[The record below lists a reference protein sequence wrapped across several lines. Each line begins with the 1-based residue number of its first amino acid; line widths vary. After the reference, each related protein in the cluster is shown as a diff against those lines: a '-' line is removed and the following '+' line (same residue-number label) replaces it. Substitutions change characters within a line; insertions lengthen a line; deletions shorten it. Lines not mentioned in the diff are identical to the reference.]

1 MTAGYSI
8 RASTQVSGVNRSTF
22 GYRTRPKPPSNLSIR
37 RLLIADVIG
46 QIHQESRGTYG
57 YRRVHAA
64 LRIERDVTVNHKLV
78 AAVMAEMGLSG
89 LPRRKSRKRN
99 LITVR
104 TSSDLVNRN
113 FTATAANQLWVTDIT
128 EHPTKEGTVY
138 ACVVLDVFSRKAV
151 GWAVDRRPETSLVNS
166 ALFMA
171 HSTRKP
177 AVGGIIHADHGPQ
190 FTAWAFTQRV
200 EQYGLRLSLGT
211 IGDCYDDAMI
221 ESFWGRMQVELLNRQ
236 KWSSIVELSTAMVD
250 YIDSFHNEKRRHS
263 SLDMLT
269 PTEYETKHA
278 PTLQLM

>member
-1 MTAGYSI
+1 VTAGHSI
-8 RASTQVSGVNRSTF
+8 RKATRVCGVNRSTF

-89 LPRRKSRKRN
+89 LPRKKSRKRN

-171 HSTRKP
+171 HSTRRP

-211 IGDCYDDAMI
+211 IGDCYDNAMI

>member
-1 MTAGYSI
+1 MTAGHSI
-8 RASTQVSGVNRSTF
+8 RKATRVCGVNRSTF
-22 GYRTRPKPPSNLSIR
+22 GYRTRPKPPGNLEIR
-37 RLLIADVIG
+37 RLLVADVIG

-57 YRRVHAA
+57 YRRVQAA

-89 LPRRKSRKRN
+89 LPRKKSRKRN

-171 HSTRKP
+171 HSTRRP

-211 IGDCYDDAMI
+211 IGDCYDCQSVSAW
-221 ESFWGRMQVELLNRQ
+221 FRKNR
-236 KWSSIVELSTAMVD
+236 VVLAGTV
-250 YIDSFHNEKRRHS
+250 
-263 SLDMLT
+263 
-269 PTEYETKHA
+269 
-278 PTLQLM
+278 

>member
-1 MTAGYSI
+1 VTAGHSI
-8 RASTQVSGVNRSTF
+8 RKATRVCGVNRSTF
-22 GYRTRPKPPSNLSIR
+22 GYRTRPKPPGNLEIR
-37 RLLIADVIG
+37 RLLVADVIG

-57 YRRVHAA
+57 YRRVQAA

-89 LPRRKSRKRN
+89 LPRKKSRKRN

-171 HSTRKP
+171 HSTRRP

-200 EQYGLRLSLGT
+200 EQFGLRLSLGT
-211 IGDCYDDAMI
+211 IGDCYDNAMI

>member
-1 MTAGYSI
+1 MTAGHSI
-8 RASTQVSGVNRSTF
+8 RKATRVCGVNRSTF
-22 GYRTRPKPPSNLSIR
+22 GYRTRPKPPGNLEIR
-37 RLLIADVIG
+37 RLLVADVIG

-57 YRRVHAA
+57 YRRVQAA

-89 LPRRKSRKRN
+89 LPRKKSRKRN

-171 HSTRKP
+171 HSTRRP

-211 IGDCYDDAMI
+211 IGDCYDNAMI

>member
-1 MTAGYSI
+1 
-8 RASTQVSGVNRSTF
+8 
-22 GYRTRPKPPSNLSIR
+22 
-37 RLLIADVIG
+37 
-46 QIHQESRGTYG
+46 
-57 YRRVHAA
+57 
-64 LRIERDVTVNHKLV
+64 
-78 AAVMAEMGLSG
+78 MAEMGLSG

-171 HSTRKP
+171 HSTRRP

-200 EQYGLRLSLGT
+200 EQFGLRLSLGT
-211 IGDCYDDAMI
+211 IGDCYDNAMI

>member
-89 LPRRKSRKRN
+89 LPRKKSRKRN

-171 HSTRKP
+171 HSTRRP

-200 EQYGLRLSLGT
+200 EQFGLRLSLGT
-211 IGDCYDDAMI
+211 IGDCYDCQSVSAW
-221 ESFWGRMQVELLNRQ
+221 FRKNR
-236 KWSSIVELSTAMVD
+236 VVLAGTV
-250 YIDSFHNEKRRHS
+250 
-263 SLDMLT
+263 
-269 PTEYETKHA
+269 
-278 PTLQLM
+278 

>member
-1 MTAGYSI
+1 MTAGHSI
-8 RASTQVSGVNRSTF
+8 RKATRVCGVNRSTF
-22 GYRTRPKPPSNLSIR
+22 GYRTRPKPPGNLEIR
-37 RLLIADVIG
+37 RLLVADVIG

-57 YRRVHAA
+57 YRRVQAA

-89 LPRRKSRKRN
+89 LPRKKSRKRN

-200 EQYGLRLSLGT
+200 EQFGLRLSLGT
-211 IGDCYDDAMI
+211 IGDCYDNAMI

>member
-104 TSSDLVNRN
+104 TSSDLVNR
-113 FTATAANQLWVTDIT
+113 TSLPPQRTSYGSPISRTPH
-128 EHPTKEGTVY
+128 EETVY
-138 ACVVLDVFSRKAV
+138 ACVVLDVFPGKR
-151 GWAVDRRPETSLVNS
+151 WL
-166 ALFMA
+166 
-171 HSTRKP
+171 
-177 AVGGIIHADHGPQ
+177 GG
-190 FTAWAFTQRV
+190 
-200 EQYGLRLSLGT
+200 
-211 IGDCYDDAMI
+211 
-221 ESFWGRMQVELLNRQ
+221 
-236 KWSSIVELSTAMVD
+236 
-250 YIDSFHNEKRRHS
+250 
-263 SLDMLT
+263 
-269 PTEYETKHA
+269 
-278 PTLQLM
+278 

>member
-1 MTAGYSI
+1 MTAGHSI
-8 RASTQVSGVNRSTF
+8 RKATRVCGVNRSTF
-22 GYRTRPKPPSNLSIR
+22 GYRTRPKPPGNLEIR
-37 RLLIADVIG
+37 RLLVADVIG

-57 YRRVHAA
+57 YRRVQAA

-171 HSTRKP
+171 HSTRRP

-200 EQYGLRLSLGT
+200 EQFGLRLSLGT
-211 IGDCYDDAMI
+211 IGDCYDNAMI

>member
-1 MTAGYSI
+1 VTAGHSI
-8 RASTQVSGVNRSTF
+8 RKATRVCGVNRSTF
-22 GYRTRPKPPSNLSIR
+22 GYRTRPKPPGNLEIR
-37 RLLIADVIG
+37 RLLVADVIG

-57 YRRVHAA
+57 YRRVQAA

-89 LPRRKSRKRN
+89 LPRKKSRKRN

-211 IGDCYDDAMI
+211 IGDCYDNAMI

>member
-1 MTAGYSI
+1 MTAGHSI
-8 RASTQVSGVNRSTF
+8 RKATRVCGVNRSTF
-22 GYRTRPKPPSNLSIR
+22 GYRTRPKPPGNLEIR
-37 RLLIADVIG
+37 RLLVADVIG

-57 YRRVHAA
+57 YRRVQAA

-89 LPRRKSRKRN
+89 LPRKKSRKRN

-171 HSTRKP
+171 HSTRRP

-200 EQYGLRLSLGT
+200 EQFGLRLSLGT
-211 IGDCYDDAMI
+211 IGDCYDN
-221 ESFWGRMQVELLNRQ
+221 VNRPGFVGDFIL
-236 KWSSIVELSTAMVD
+236 W
-250 YIDSFHNEKRRHS
+250 KRGWNHGQTQQDRS
-263 SLDMLT
+263 
-269 PTEYETKHA
+269 KVFG
-278 PTLQLM
+278 